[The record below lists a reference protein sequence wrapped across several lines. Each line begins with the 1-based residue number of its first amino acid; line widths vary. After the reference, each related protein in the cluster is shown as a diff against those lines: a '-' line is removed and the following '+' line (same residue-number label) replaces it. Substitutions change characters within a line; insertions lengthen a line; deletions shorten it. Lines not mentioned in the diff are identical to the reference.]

1 MRILVA
7 EDEKSL
13 SAALCGI
20 LEKQKYMTDAV
31 YNGTDAVDYALCNEY
46 DLIIL
51 DVMMPGKDGFEVAAE
66 LRQSSVATPILMLTA
81 KDAVRDKVRGLD
93 SGADDYMTK
102 PFSPDELLA
111 RVRALTRRKGEPVS
125 DEIKFGDITF
135 SNSSFE
141 LAKGEKSVR
150 LNFKEAQIMKLL
162 LSRPNMVL
170 SKEEIITKVWGYDSD
185 TADSSV
191 EAYMSFLR
199 RKLEFLKSSV
209 SIISQKKVGYRLEYG
224 EGQ

>member
-13 SAALCGI
+13 SDALCGI

-31 YNGTDAVDYALCNEY
+31 YNGTDAVDY
-46 DLIIL
+46 
-51 DVMMPGKDGFEVAAE
+51 
-66 LRQSSVATPILMLTA
+66 
-81 KDAVRDKVRGLD
+81 AVRDKVRGLD

-209 SIISQKKVGYRLEYG
+209 GIISQKKVGYRLEYG